1 MRITPEIESI
11 VVAAVSEKEA
21 TVDDDAQLQE
31 KNFVD
36 DVPIT
41 AAVKSASDTSN
52 DDAPIPA
59 DAAPEMSA
67 EQIQMFKTLI
77 EAKAREIMQS
87 KKQ

>member
-21 TVDDDAQLQE
+21 T
-31 KNFVD
+31 VD